1 LDLLDKKS
9 DRELLKSLLAEIA
22 KTSNEVKCAQTD
34 LNKAQN
40 RLGFVILLTNI
51 LLERLGD

>member
-1 LDLLDKKS
+1 MDLLDKKS